1 MNNTFANK
9 LSNLRIGR
17 GFSSTELAHRAEVPE
32 SLICGLQKQNR
43 VIGEYAARKIG
54 KALQLSGRELE
65 DFVYL
70 AINNC
75 SEKVL
80 QSFKGYP
87 AEVLNLIA
95 GELYASG
102 ISANK
107 ISRCVRHPKGDDA
120 NAALYLDDGTQALI
134 KLEVAYR

>member
-9 LSNLRIGR
+9 LSDLRTTR
-17 GFSSTELAHRAEVPE
+17 GFTSTELAHRAGVPQ

-54 KALQLSGRELE
+54 KALQLSGNELE

-70 AINNC
+70 AINDC
-75 SEKVL
+75 SDKVL
-80 QSFKGYP
+80 QAFKDYP

-95 GELYASG
+95 GELKAFG
-102 ISANK
+102 IPANK
-107 ISRCVRHPKGDDA
+107 ISRCVRHPKGDGADA
-120 NAALYLDDGTQALI
+120 GLYLNDGTQALI